1 MTLVPTTFHGADADI
16 MDTLIGT
23 PRNLFATA
31 VLVAAA
37 YYSGVQVGLAL
48 TFPPATTSVLWPPNA
63 ILTAALIIVPPN
75 AWWVCLAAALPV
87 HILLEIGAGFSPAL
101 VGLLFLTNCSEAVM
115 AAIGVR
121 LLSDA
126 PTRFDS
132 FRRVAAFIGAAG
144 LMAPILS
151 SFADAAV
158 VNLLRGE
165 PYWDVWRARVF
176 ANVLTELSVVPP
188 VVLGWR
194 AIRAGLRLPGRAR
207 AAEAVALGLVLGAA
221 ATVIF
226 KRPYLGDAMP
236 GVPPTPMVLLLPV
249 FGWAAIRFGV
259 GGVSAALFGSAI
271 VASHETAVGFRPFAE
286 FSPASSLIAVQMIL
300 AVIAM
305 PLMCIAG
312 LLAER
317 RRDTATLAARLRF
330 EELLSTVASSFVRLP
345 NFGGAV
351 DECVARVCEF
361 FRIDTAV
368 LFHLDE
374 PSNTPEI
381 ERQWNT
387 PGVSSLAAALCER
400 RFSVTTS
407 RVLEGDTILWT
418 SLDDIPREAA
428 DDRHAFAELG
438 LRSMVA
444 VPLVSGGS
452 VRVAL
457 AMGTLGDRS
466 LSDADVD
473 QLRLVVDVLANARAQ
488 RQAEMEAVRS
498 RQELAYVARRSS
510 MGELAASMAHQL
522 NQPLTGILSNAQ
534 AAKRMLESGTTSLP
548 DVHDSLVDII
558 DDCRSARDVIL
569 RMREMLTPTD
579 AQPVLVDMTT
589 IVRDVALLVA
599 SDALI
604 RRVSVAFESDVASAQ
619 VEGVRILLQQAILNV
634 VMNAIDAVADLPRPN
649 RVVLIRTTSDG
660 RGEVQISV
668 RDQGTGLPDGAEKR
682 VFEPFFSTKTSGMG
696 MGLAIARSIV
706 EQHGGSITASN
717 APAGGVLVMLSLPSV
732 VELTA

>member
-1 MTLVPTTFHGADADI
+1 
-16 MDTLIGT
+16 MDTVIRT

-31 VLVAAA
+31 VVVAAS
-37 YYSGVQVGLAL
+37 YYIGVQVGLAL

-63 ILTAALIIVPPN
+63 ILTAALIIVPPS
-75 AWWVCLAAALPV
+75 AWWVCLGAALPV

-101 VGLLFLTNCSEAVM
+101 VGLLFLTNCSEALM

-144 LMAPILS
+144 LIAPILS

-165 PYWDVWRARVF
+165 PYWDVWRTRVF
-176 ANVLTELSVVPP
+176 ANVLTELSVVPL

-194 AIRAGLRLPGRAR
+194 AIREGLRWPGRAR

-236 GVPPTPMVLLLPV
+236 GVPPTPIVLLLPV

-259 GGVSAALFGSAI
+259 GGVSAALFGSAM
-271 VASHETAVGFRPFAE
+271 VASHETAVGFRPFAA

-300 AVIAM
+300 AVVAM

-345 NFGGAV
+345 NFGVAV

-374 PSNTPEI
+374 PSNTPGSSGNGT
-381 ERQWNT
+381 RQVCRRWRPRT
-387 PGVSSLAAALCER
+387 VSDGFRPALR
-400 RFSVTTS
+400 ASSRAIRFCGRVSMTS
-407 RVLEGDTILWT
+407 RVRRPMIGARSQSSASARWSPYRSCLAARYEARLRW
-418 SLDDIPREAA
+418 PRWAI
-428 DDRHAFAELG
+428 
-438 LRSMVA
+438 
-444 VPLVSGGS
+444 
-452 VRVAL
+452 
-457 AMGTLGDRS
+457 DRS
-466 LSDADVD
+466 RTRTSTSSGWWSMCSRTPVRKDRPRWRRCA
-473 QLRLVVDVLANARAQ
+473 
-488 RQAEMEAVRS
+488 AVRS
-498 RQELAYVARRSS
+498 SRTWRADRAWGSWPRRW
-510 MGELAASMAHQL
+510 
-522 NQPLTGILSNAQ
+522 
-534 AAKRMLESGTTSLP
+534 
-548 DVHDSLVDII
+548 
-558 DDCRSARDVIL
+558 
-569 RMREMLTPTD
+569 
-579 AQPVLVDMTT
+579 
-589 IVRDVALLVA
+589 
-599 SDALI
+599 
-604 RRVSVAFESDVASAQ
+604 
-619 VEGVRILLQQAILNV
+619 RIN
-634 VMNAIDAVADLPRPN
+634 
-649 RVVLIRTTSDG
+649 
-660 RGEVQISV
+660 
-668 RDQGTGLPDGAEKR
+668 
-682 VFEPFFSTKTSGMG
+682 
-696 MGLAIARSIV
+696 
-706 EQHGGSITASN
+706 
-717 APAGGVLVMLSLPSV
+717 
-732 VELTA
+732 